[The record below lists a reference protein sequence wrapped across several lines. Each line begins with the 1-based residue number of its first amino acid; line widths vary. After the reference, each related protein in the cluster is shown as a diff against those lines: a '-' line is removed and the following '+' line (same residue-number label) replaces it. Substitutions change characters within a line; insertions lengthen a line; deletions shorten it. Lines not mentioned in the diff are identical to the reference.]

1 MVAASEQSPAS
12 PHGAEVSGCP
22 PMWSVLL
29 GERLAHLGVS
39 GKRAA
44 RERGVLVCD
53 TDAVAAVMR
62 RS

>member
-1 MVAASEQSPAS
+1 
-12 PHGAEVSGCP
+12 
-22 PMWSVLL
+22 MWSVLL